1 MPQLFQNRHMLQRY
15 LIYWLVLS
23 SLVALFWHEW
33 IGPAAWD
40 PFVSSKPYLTT
51 LIIITMYMIGLL
63 MPRREVDEVFQ
74 RWPLVFAGAGIQY
87 TAMPLLAFLL
97 GHAFQLE
104 GDAFVG
110 VVLVGCVPGAMA
122 SNVLTMNARG
132 NTSYSVS
139 LTTAATLLSPL
150 AVPVALRLAL
160 TGQEIEGPGFLD
172 SSLKLLKTVVI
183 PVTCGHLSSR
193 WLRDEWQPRLKTIS
207 STTANLSIL
216 WIIAAVVGLNRDSL
230 WQIQPGI
237 FAVLL
242 TLNLSGYAAGFTAG
256 GGIRLNESMRR
267 ALTLEV
273 GMQNAGLGAV
283 LAGEFFPDREA
294 VAIGPAL
301 YTFGCMLTGT
311 LLSQFWSRQPL
322 VEQTAAASREGPTRE

>member
-1 MPQLFQNRHMLQRY
+1 MLQRY
-15 LIYWLVLS
+15 LIFWLTLS
-23 SLVALFWHEW
+23 SLVALFWSKW
-33 IGPAAWD
+33 LGTAPGTWD
-40 PFVSSKPYLTT
+40 PFADSKPLLTA

-63 MPRREVDEVFQ
+63 MPRREVDNVFR
-74 RWPLVFAGAGIQY
+74 RWPLVFAGAAIQY
-87 TAMPLLAFLL
+87 TVMPLLAFLL
-97 GHAFQLE
+97 AHAFQLNA
-104 GDAFVG
+104 DTFVG

-150 AVPVALRLAL
+150 AVPLALRLVL
-160 TGQEIEGPGFLD
+160 TGQEVEGPDFLD
-172 SSLKLLKTVVI
+172 SAIKLLKTVVL
-183 PVTCGHLSSR
+183 PVACGHLTSR
-193 WLRDEWQPRLKTIS
+193 WLLSADWQPRLKTIG

-216 WIIAAVVGLNRDSL
+216 WIIATVVGLNRDTL
-230 WQIQPGI
+230 WQVQGSI

-242 TLNLSGYAAGFTAG
+242 TLNLSGYAAGYTAG
-256 GGIRLNESMRR
+256 WGIRLDPPMRR

-283 LAGEFFPDREA
+283 LAGDFFPGRD
-294 VAIGPAL
+294 AIAIAPAL

-311 LLSQFWSRQPL
+311 ILAHFWSRRSPD
-322 VEQTAAASREGPTRE
+322 TTPTTRSQEPT